1 MHIEIS
7 SVDNI
12 DMEQQRRRTVNRTIA
27 ADDLQAARRIYQAW
41 DDALGRK
48 DLDDSMKLYTEDAT
62 LESALVR
69 HVLRTETG
77 IIRGRRDLREF
88 VRVLYE
94 QPLPQRE
101 RFRGELF
108 TDGRILMWEYP
119 RLTPTGEQIELVEVM
134 ELKEGLIHKHRVYWG
149 WFGVRALQKA

>member
-62 LESALVR
+62 LESALVP

-119 RLTPTGEQIELVEVM
+119 RLTPTGEQIDLVEVM
-134 ELKEGLIHKHRVYWG
+134 ELEEGLIHKHRVYWG